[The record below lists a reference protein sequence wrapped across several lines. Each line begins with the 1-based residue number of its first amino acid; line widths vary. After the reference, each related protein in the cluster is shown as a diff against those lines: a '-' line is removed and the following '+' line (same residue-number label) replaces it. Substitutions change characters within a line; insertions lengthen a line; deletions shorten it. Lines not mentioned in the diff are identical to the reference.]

1 MLPDSGLVLRVACG
15 GKESELTTD
24 LRFVVV
30 NRPGA
35 LMEAL
40 NCLCAAGINIDSFCG
55 DIRPGDRWG
64 YMHVIVEEGAAARRA
79 LESVGVEVTAE
90 REVDLVA
97 VEDRPGK
104 LAEVIRGYAEA
115 GRNIE
120 VLYTASNGRVVIGTE
135 DMQKP
140 RFGIRME
147 NAGY

>member
-1 MLPDSGLVLRVACG
+1 MP
-15 GKESELTTD
+15 TD

-40 NCLCAAGINIDSFCG
+40 NALCAAGINIDSFCG
-55 DIRPGDRWG
+55 DIRPGERWG
-64 YMHVIVEEGAAARRA
+64 FMHVVVEDGPAASAA
-79 LESVGVEVTAE
+79 LTAAGVEVGSE
-90 REVDLVA
+90 HEVDVVP

-104 LAEVIRGYAEA
+104 LAELVRSYADA

-120 VLYTASNGRVVIGTE
+120 VLYTASSGRVVIGTE

-140 RFGIRME
+140 RYGIRTE
-147 NAGY
+147 EARY